1 MASSSFSRRVPSSLL
16 NPKLQSRAAASIAR
30 KRSRSAVGA
39 IAAPPYAAH
48 LPRLLAARYVGIQ
61 LGAQNLVQT
70 PARLYSSSASP
81 TSSGAADMF
90 HGLARLDQTPA
101 RLYSSSAS
109 PTSTGAADM
118 FHGLARLD
126 ETPARL
132 NQSETSSESEPA
144 AEFAAGEAKKG
155 LPARMNF
162 GGFAS
167 PSPQRLQQRAYSTDV
182 RATYK
187 ARAAA
192 QESLL
197 MQLTIGTCP
206 SVAYLTYL
214 MSCLA

>member
-16 NPKLQSRAAASIAR
+16 NPQIQSRAAASIAR

-70 PARLYSSSASP
+70 PARLYSSNASP
-81 TSSGAADMF
+81 ISSGAADMF

-101 RLYSSSAS
+101 RLFSSTAS

-126 ETPARL
+126 QTPARL
-132 NQSETSSESEPA
+132 NQSEPA

>member
-16 NPKLQSRAAASIAR
+16 NPQLQSRAAASIAR

-70 PARLYSSSASP
+70 PARLYSSNASP
-81 TSSGAADMF
+81 ISSGAADMF

-101 RLYSSSAS
+101 RLFSSNAS

-126 ETPARL
+126 QTPARL

-162 GGFAS
+162 GGLS